1 MVVVFLRDNL
11 DKAYVVREPGKLPEI
26 HIGVDMHLDLIK
38 EHLAN
43 QISTA
48 EFEKFTKL
56 WGNDEHP
63 RVFIKGENY
72 LKIMDKD

>member
-1 MVVVFLRDNL
+1 MVEVIVRDNL
-11 DKAYVVREPGKLPEI
+11 DKAYVVRAPGKLPEI

-38 EHLAN
+38 EHLAD

-56 WGNDEHP
+56 WSDDQHP
-63 RVFIKGENY
+63 RDFIKGENY
-72 LKIMDKD
+72 LKIMDKK